1 MKLEPVITKFLQK
14 RKKNVFRNGLFDKK
28 NCLLGGDIKVLR
40 VWNWL
45 VVNLTEK
52 LNYAYL
58 LAGLHSLQLYL
69 YIEAINLNSWW
80 KFAFIRNGSSD
91 HQFN

>member
-1 MKLEPVITKFLQK
+1 MFS
-14 RKKNVFRNGLFDKK
+14 RNGLFDKK

-45 VVNLTEK
+45 VVNLTEE
-52 LNYAYL
+52 LNYASL
-58 LAGLHSLQLYL
+58 LAGLHSLQLYA